1 MAIRVKEG
9 DVFLIPVTPER
20 VAVGQV
26 AHRYE
31 RGKGPWFMVVYDGIY
46 PRDSVPDLERVLAQP
61 IRLQAITFDPLI
73 RTGRWPRVGND
84 APPTDRIS
92 WPIFKVMT
100 SPPDTYAVID
110 HAGTVIRAASRR
122 DVDELPM
129 WTSVGPIR
137 LEHAVQALAGLGP
150 WTMDYELLLP
160 PGSRERGHVG
170 RGAPLTTLDELR

>member
-1 MAIRVKEG
+1 MVVGPLAIRVKAG

-26 AHRYE
+26 ADRYE

-46 PRDSVPDLERVLAQP
+46 PREPVPDLASVLAQP

-73 RTGRWPRVGND
+73 RMGRWPRVGNEP
-84 APPTDRIS
+84 PPTDRIS
-92 WPIFKVMT
+92 WPMFKVMT
-100 SPPDTYAVID
+100 SPPDIYEVID
-110 HAGTVIRAASRR
+110 HKGRVVRPASRR

-137 LEHAVQALAGLGP
+137 LEHAAQALAGLGP
-150 WTMDYELLLP
+150 WSIDYELLLP
-160 PGSRERGHVG
+160 PGSRG
-170 RGAPLTTLDELR
+170 RGDGGIGPLRGR